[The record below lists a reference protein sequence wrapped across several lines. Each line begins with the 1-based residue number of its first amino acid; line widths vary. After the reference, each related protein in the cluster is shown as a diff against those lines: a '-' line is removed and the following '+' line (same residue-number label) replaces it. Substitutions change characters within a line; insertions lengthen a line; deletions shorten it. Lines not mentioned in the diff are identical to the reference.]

1 MSQRG
6 SVQGSG
12 GGGSRD
18 RYHARMGEFDFIEQL
33 RERLGGIGAG
43 RIALGIGDDAA
54 LWTPPPGHSVVA
66 CCDTL
71 IAGRHVPDDT
81 DPADI
86 AFKALAVNLS
96 DLAAMAA
103 EPVAA
108 LLALSLP
115 TAPTPAWTQAFCSGW
130 ADLAGIHGVALA
142 GGDTTAGPVLAM
154 TVTALGLVP
163 VGEALRRDGARAGDG
178 VYVSG
183 WLGDA
188 AGGLALWSRRT
199 QPAIAP
205 LAARL
210 ARPQPRLAL
219 GRALRG
225 VASAAIDVSDGLLAD
240 LGHVLTAS
248 GVGAELD
255 LDLLPLSPAL
265 LSAAGLDQARSWA
278 LAGGD
283 DYELC
288 FTAPPTRAAALA
300 AAATASGTAVR
311 RIGRI
316 VEGVGV
322 QLRDRGVPMPLPARA
337 GWEHFR

>member
-1 MSQRG
+1 
-6 SVQGSG
+6 
-12 GGGSRD
+12 
-18 RYHARMGEFDFIEQL
+18 MGEFDFIEQL

-71 IAGRHVPDDT
+71 IAGRHFPDDT

-86 AFKALAVNLS
+86 AYKALAVNLS

-115 TAPTPAWTQAFCSGW
+115 TAPTPAWTRAFCAGW
-130 ADLAGIHGVALA
+130 AELAGAHAVVLA
-142 GGDTTAGPVLAM
+142 GGDTTAGPVLAL

-163 VGEALRRDGARAGDG
+163 VGAALRRDGARIGDG
-178 VYVSG
+178 IWVSG
-183 WLGDA
+183 CLGDA
-188 AGGLALWSRRT
+188 AGGLALWSRRA
-199 QPAIAP
+199 QPGIAA
-205 LAARL
+205 LANRL

-240 LGHVLTAS
+240 LGHVLAAS
-248 GVGAELD
+248 GVGAD
-255 LDLLPLSPAL
+255 LDLERLPLSPAL
-265 LSAAGLDQARSWA
+265 LAATDPGQARSWA

-288 FTAPPTRAAALA
+288 FTVPSAQASALA
-300 AAATASGTAVR
+300 AASAASGTAVH

-316 VEGVGV
+316 VEPAGIR
-322 QLRDRGVPMPLPARA
+322 LRDRGVSTPLPVRA

>member
-1 MSQRG
+1 MP
-6 SVQGSG
+6 
-12 GGGSRD
+12 
-18 RYHARMGEFDFIEQL
+18 AMGEFDFIGVL
-33 RERLGGIGAG
+33 GRRLGGIAAD
-43 RIALGIGDDAA
+43 RIDLGIGDDAA

-71 IAGRHVPDDT
+71 IAGRHFPDDT

-103 EPVAA
+103 EPVVA

-115 TAPTPAWTQAFCSGW
+115 TAPTPAWTRAFCAGW
-130 ADLAGIHGVALA
+130 ADLAGRHGVALA

-163 VGEALRRDGARAGDG
+163 VGQALRRDGARAGDDI
-178 VYVSG
+178 YVSG
-183 WLGDA
+183 CLGDA
-188 AGGLALWSRRT
+188 AGGLALWSRRAR
-199 QPAIAP
+199 PEIAP

-225 VASAAIDVSDGLLAD
+225 VASSAIDVSDGLLAD
-240 LGHVLTAS
+240 LGHVLAAS

-255 LDLLPLSPAL
+255 LERLPLSPAL
-265 LSAAGLDQARSWA
+265 LAATDADQARSWA
-278 LAGGD
+278 LTGGD

-288 FTAPPTRAAALA
+288 FTAPPERAAALA
-300 AAATASGTAVR
+300 AAATASGTAVH
-311 RIGRI
+311 RIGTI
-316 VEGVGV
+316 VEGAAV
-322 QLRDRGVPMPLPARA
+322 QLRDRGVPTPLPARA